1 VSKRRNNKVNSIILP
16 AVYSTVSAGAAVGL
30 AVGALL
36 LGAVIAVVI
45 YFFLS
50 KKKLNSANANA
61 NKIIQKAIE
70 DAGVLHKKAVA
81 DTNAEIASKQKDFS
95 RLREETERDI
105 KERKSEALKIE
116 ERITQREEKIVQK
129 EEALDKKH
137 EEIDKKKEDL
147 KTRQEEI
154 EVMKEQVGHSHAK
167 MLAELEKVS
176 QLTKE
181 EARKELV
188 REIEASAKID
198 AAKLVREIE
207 SNAKEEGE
215 RKAREIIS
223 TAIQRCTIDHTAEIT
238 VSTVVIPNEDMKG
251 RIIGREGR
259 NVRALENATG
269 VDFIIDDT
277 PDTVVLSGFDPVRR
291 EIARVSLE
299 KLISDGRIHP
309 ARIEEVVEK
318 SKREIEHQV
327 KEAGEAAMFEAGVF
341 NLNPELVKTLG
352 RLKYRTSYGQNVLKH
367 SLEVSHLAGLMAAEL
382 GADVAIAKRGGL
394 LHDIGKTASHEVEGT
409 HVTIGVD
416 IAKKFNESKDVIH
429 CIEAHHGDVEAT
441 TVEAILVQCADS
453 ISGSKPGARRESLEN
468 YVKRLEK
475 LESIAN
481 AFEGVEKS
489 YAIQAGRE
497 VRVIVKPE
505 QVNDERTILL
515 AKDIAKQI
523 ENEMQYPGQIKVSI
537 VRELRSVEYA
547 K

>member
-1 VSKRRNNKVNSIILP
+1 MNSIILP
-16 AVYSTVSAGAAVGL
+16 TVLASVSAGTAIGL
-30 AVGALL
+30 SFGALV
-36 LGAVIAVVI
+36 LGALIGIII

-50 KKKLNSANANA
+50 KKKLNSANVNA

-70 DAGVLHKKAVA
+70 DAKGLHKKAVSE
-81 DTNAEIASKQKDFS
+81 TNAEVAKQLKDLS
-95 RLREETERDI
+95 RQKEEVEKDI
-105 KERKSEALKIE
+105 KEKKSEALKVE
-116 ERITQREEKIVQK
+116 ERITQREEKLVQK

-137 EEIDKKKEDL
+137 EEIDKKKENL
-147 KTRQEEI
+147 KTKQEEI
-154 EVMKEQVGHSHAK
+154 EVMKEQIGHSHAK

-176 QLTKE
+176 KLTKE
-181 EARKELV
+181 EARKELIK
-188 REIEASAKID
+188 EIVDSAKID

-207 SNAKEEGE
+207 ANAKEDGE
-215 RKAREIIS
+215 KKAREIIS
-223 TAIQRCTIDHTAEIT
+223 TAIQRCTVDHTAEIT

-299 KLISDGRIHP
+299 KLITDGRIHP

-341 NLNPELVKTLG
+341 GLNPELIKILG
-352 RLKYRTSYGQNVLKH
+352 RLKYRTSYGQNVLRH
-367 SLEVSHLAGLMAAEL
+367 SLEVAHLAGLMAAEL
-382 GADVAIAKRGGL
+382 GADVSIAKRGGL

-416 IAKKFNESKDVIH
+416 IAKKFNESKDVLH

-481 AFEGVEKS
+481 SFEGVEKS

-497 VRVIVKPE
+497 VRIIVKPE
-505 QVNDERTILL
+505 QVDDERTILL

-523 ENEMQYPGQIKVSI
+523 ESDMQYPGQVKVSV